1 MFKGEALECVTI
13 AALAPL
19 GIPTVVAIV
28 VRTCSV
34 QLHLSIVG
42 TCSSACINS
51 TSVAFHT
58 GPFFSLHF
66 FTVYQGLTVLLDV
79 LLDVLL
85 VLMVTLTMAHPC
97 SPPRN
102 NINVTNNDGGVVEGC
117 CWVYRAYL
125 CRFRPL
131 YTRYD
136 LRDSRVLR
144 TV

>member
-42 TCSSACINS
+42 TCSSACIKS

-66 FTVYQGLTVLLDV
+66 FTVYQGLTV

-102 NINVTNNDGGVVEGC
+102 NINVTNNDGGGGRRLLLGLSGLSVS
-117 CWVYRAYL
+117 
-125 CRFRPL
+125 FPPSL
-131 YTRYD
+131 YEVRIGILEFYA
-136 LRDSRVLR
+136 LSS
-144 TV
+144 